1 MWHGELWS
9 RRKNGE
15 VFPGQITITAVKDGN
30 GQVTHYVAVLRDIT
44 ERKRLEQAVNHL
56 AFFDSLTQLPNRR
69 LFNDRLGQ
77 TLKRAQ
83 RTSSS
88 LALMFVDLDKF
99 KPIND
104 TYGHEAGDFMLH
116 TVAKRLSGCLRA
128 SDTAARVGGDEFL
141 GLLPDIPSGA
151 DALAVAEK
159 IRSALAEP
167 CISPKGIELCIS
179 ASVGI
184 AIYPEHARSEH
195 ELLRLG
201 DRAMYEAKSAGGN
214 RVKLINPE
222 DGAGSSAA

>member
-1 MWHGELWS
+1 
-9 RRKNGE
+9 
-15 VFPGQITITAVKDGN
+15 
-30 GQVTHYVAVLRDIT
+30 
-44 ERKRLEQAVNHL
+44 
-56 AFFDSLTQLPNRR
+56 
-69 LFNDRLGQ
+69 
-77 TLKRAQ
+77 
-83 RTSSS
+83 
-88 LALMFVDLDKF
+88 
-99 KPIND
+99 
-104 TYGHEAGDFMLH
+104 MLQ
-116 TVAKRLSGCLRA
+116 TVAKRLSGCPRA

-167 CISPKGIELCIS
+167 CLSPEEIELCIS

-214 RVKLINPE
+214 RVKLFSPE
-222 DGAGSSAA
+222 DGAGHSAA